1 MSNDFLFSDLFVHM
15 CILLWKCPQQDVS
28 PGPFGLR
35 YISFWD
41 SIEWSMLDP
50 FLFLSSLL
58 LLLPHSS
65 SVMLAELLFWGPAMN
80 WNGDGSVLKI
90 NLILFTWLIL
100 SQVGSSILFYV
111 RVSAVVSQVGVVVRS
126 GLLTLVLLSKG
137 MYIKL
142 KPRGRFWMLFSPW
155 ATVLHSFSSGYVIVS
170 VKLLQNNCRK

>member
-1 MSNDFLFSDLFVHM
+1 
-15 CILLWKCPQQDVS
+15 
-28 PGPFGLR
+28 
-35 YISFWD
+35 
-41 SIEWSMLDP
+41 
-50 FLFLSSLL
+50 
-58 LLLPHSS
+58 
-65 SVMLAELLFWGPAMN
+65 MLAELLFWGPAMN

-142 KPRGRFWMLFSPW
+142 KPRGRFWMPFSP
-155 ATVLHSFSSGYVIVS
+155 
-170 VKLLQNNCRK
+170 